1 MLTIQINNP
10 NIENIFL
17 EGFNSNK
24 DKFLEFIQYS
34 YQEMKLKES
43 NLQDAREIEN
53 IDLKILQID
62 SMANTWD
69 NDDDKVW
76 DEL

>member
-1 MLTIQINNP
+1 MLTLQINNP

-24 DKFLEFIQYS
+24 EKFLEFIQYS
-34 YQEMKLKES
+34 YQEMKVKES
-43 NLQDAREIEN
+43 KRKDAIEVVD
-53 IDLKILQID
+53 IDLKKLQIN
-62 SMANTWD
+62 SMATTW
-69 NDDDKVW
+69 NNNDDKVW